1 MKIIALT
8 GNQQRHRYFVDYLSK
23 HHNLVA
29 VFAENR
35 FDENSY
41 GSKYS
46 ILKAHFSQRE
56 ETEHRHFSSYDWPES
71 SRVFDVPRNG
81 ISSVAV
87 EEEIKKINPEGIAVM
102 GCGMI
107 KKNIIELSGNIVNAH
122 QGLSPYYRGSGTNF
136 WPFFNE
142 EPEYVGM
149 TAHYID
155 PGVDTGEIISH
166 GRPEISSED
175 TLHDIGCNTIK
186 ISADIVSR
194 IFNILE
200 EKPIRGIAQ
209 WNEGKEYT
217 RKDFTITAVDKVQQL
232 FANGLVSR
240 YLNRKREHKAPV
252 RLITIED

>member
-1 MKIIALT
+1 VKIIALT
-8 GNQQRHRYFVDYLSK
+8 GNQRRHRYFVNYLSK

-35 FDENSY
+35 FDKNSY
-41 GSKYS
+41 GSRHS
-46 ILKAHFSQRE
+46 ILQEHFDQRE
-56 ETEHRHFSSYDWPES
+56 ETEQRHFPGHEWPES
-71 SRVFDVPRNG
+71 SKVFDVPRNG
-81 ISSVAV
+81 ISSVDI
-87 EEEIKKINPEGIAVM
+87 EGEIKKINPEGIAVM

-107 KKNIIELSGNIVNAH
+107 KRNIIELSENIINAH

-166 GRPEISSED
+166 GRPEICSGD

-186 ISADIVSR
+186 VSADIVSR
-194 IFNILE
+194 IFSILE
-200 EKPIRGIAQ
+200 ERPIRGIVQ
-209 WNEGKEYT
+209 WNEGKDYT
-217 RKDFTITAVDKVQQL
+217 RKDFTIAAVDKVQQL
-232 FANGLVSR
+232 FANGLISR
-240 YLNRKREHKAPV
+240 YLNRKRECIVPV